1 MPMLR
6 IFVFLFCI
14 IFSTNLQAQKVFVNT
29 FGKLFEINTA
39 TNPYTFQE
47 VTGFCSQFA
56 ETGVFSI
63 AVYKN
68 ILYYNTNSSGRIFGF
83 NLDNPS
89 QCRVV
94 GDFNSMTGGGGNEAN
109 SLTVDKDGNIYTAL
123 FARGMLMRMNPN
135 TGEVVNLGP
144 MAANGLGIRSGGD
157 LIFYKGALYL
167 AATSGDIFELNLENP
182 SESKL
187 AISSSQFQTTI
198 YGLISVAKDCANNSI
213 FAIQADGRFVELDM
227 DLKRTT
233 GNSFFIPLSVF
244 DGASS
249 VEDGNTLGVNIDS
262 IVIKGPCLDPA
273 ANAEVRIVARTSA
286 PGPLSYK
293 LNDNT
298 PQSTGLFP
306 SLNTGTYSLRVST
319 TANCFKDTT
328 FTIVRGLPAITS
340 LTTVNPLNCDQL
352 NGSVSVVATS
362 GYRPLE
368 YSLNGLPAQ
377 ATGVFTNLPAGGFTV
392 RVKDAGGCIKD
403 STIRLVFTTAPTYF
417 NKAEVFPALCGTNT
431 GRINLLVNGQGI
443 TVAFNGGQ
451 FGPLL
456 QFPNLDAG
464 TYPVSLQKDGA
475 CQIDTTIEVKR
486 ITDPKP
492 QIEIITKNQLCTGNN
507 GQIALRV
514 SGTGTFTYRL
524 NNGSFQASPVFSGLG
539 PQTHK
544 VTIRN
549 ANACEWDTTVAINPY
564 IFAPSIFEKDSL
576 NISCSR
582 PDIGFI
588 SLRVTGLQGPY
599 RLLPST
605 GGGWVTE
612 SITVRQLTEGRYGI
626 GVYNADG
633 CRVDSVLFNL
643 VVANP
648 EDCFRFYMPNAFTP
662 NADGLNDVIKPRY
675 ASTDRNVLFEV
686 FNRYGQLIFATNL
699 KQVGWD
705 GTFKGKKQNP
715 GSFIW
720 HVRYTDVSGK
730 VITEKGTF
738 VLIR

>member
-1 MPMLR
+1 MLR

-14 IFSTNLQAQKVFVNT
+14 IFFTNLQAQRVFVNT
-29 FGKLFEINTA
+29 FGQLFEINTA
-39 TNPYTFQE
+39 TNPYTFRE
-47 VTGFCSQFA
+47 ITGFCTRYT
-56 ETGVFSI
+56 ETAVFSI
-63 AVYKN
+63 AVFKN
-68 ILYYNTNSSGRIFGF
+68 TMYYNTNSSSRVFGF

-89 QCRVV
+89 ECRVI

-135 TGEVVNLGP
+135 TGVVVNLGP
-144 MAANGLGIRSGGD
+144 MAAGGVPIRSGGD
-157 LIFYKGALYL
+157 LIFYKDALYI
-167 AATSGDIFELNLENP
+167 AALSGDIYELNLEDP

-187 AISSSQFQTTI
+187 AIPRSQFQTTI

-262 IVIKGPCLDPA
+262 ILIKAPCLDPS

-298 PQSTGLFP
+298 PQTTGLFP

-319 TANCFKDTT
+319 SANCFKDTS
-328 FTIVRGLPAITS
+328 FTITRGIPQITS
-340 LTTVNPLNCDQL
+340 LAAVNPLNCDQQ
-352 NGSVSVVATS
+352 NGSITVTATS

-368 YSLNGLPAQ
+368 YRLNALPPQ
-377 ATGVFTNLPAGGFTV
+377 ATGIFTNLSAGNYTV
-392 RVKDAGGCIKD
+392 RVKDGGGCIRD
-403 STIRLVFTTAPTYF
+403 STVRLTFTTRPTYF
-417 NKAEVFPALCGTNT
+417 AKAEVSPALCGSKS
-431 GRINLLVNGQGI
+431 GRINLFVNGQEI

-451 FGPLL
+451 YGPILE
-456 QFPNLDAG
+456 FTNLDAG
-464 TYPVSLQKDGA
+464 IYPVSLRKSGA
-475 CQIDTTIEVKR
+475 CQIDTLIEVER

-492 QIEIITKNQLCTGNN
+492 QVELAVKNQLCTGNN
-507 GQIALRV
+507 GEIALKV
-514 SGTGTFTYRL
+514 TGSSTFTYRL
-524 NNGSFQASPVFSGLG
+524 NNGSFQSEPLFTGLA
-539 PQTHK
+539 PQVHRI
-544 VTIRN
+544 TIRN
-549 ANACEWDTTVAINPY
+549 TNACEWDTTVAINPY

-588 SLRVTGLQGPY
+588 SLSVTGLQGPY

-605 GGGWVTE
+605 GGGLVTE

-648 EDCFRFYMPNAFTP
+648 EDCFRFYMPTAFTP
-662 NADGLNDVIKPRY
+662 NADGLNDIIKPRY
-675 ASTDRNVLFEV
+675 ASTDRNISFEI
-686 FNRYGQLIFATNL
+686 FNRYGQLVFSTNQ

-705 GTFKGKKQNP
+705 GTFKGKKQNS

-720 HVRYTDVSGK
+720 HVRLTDASGK